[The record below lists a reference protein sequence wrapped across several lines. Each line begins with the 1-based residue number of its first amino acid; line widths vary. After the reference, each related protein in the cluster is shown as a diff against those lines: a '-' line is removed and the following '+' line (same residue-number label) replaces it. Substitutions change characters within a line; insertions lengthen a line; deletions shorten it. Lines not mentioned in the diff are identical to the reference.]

1 MTDSL
6 INILKMENIVLNGK
20 IKILLEENDIL
31 RRKLGMKKQKDKN
44 NKKNNLFVD
53 NDVLPNDR
61 EPVLTEREKDIL
73 SKFIDNVDELEG
85 MNNGKTN
92 QDYQE
97 LELEED
103 FFKTLREVKAEMK
116 SEKKKKIKANKL

>member
-31 RRKLGMKKQKDKN
+31 KRKLGMKKQKDKN

-61 EPVLTEREKDIL
+61 EPVLTEREKNIL

-85 MNNGKTN
+85 MNNEKN
-92 QDYQE
+92 NEKYQDY
-97 LELEED
+97 LEED

-116 SEKKKKIKANKL
+116 IEKKKKIKANKL